1 MTECFMASQLERNPI
16 KAHFSSEVPLSQ
28 GPRVRSISESEI
40 CILSA
45 MGRTVHPSS
54 RAHALLRMC
63 GSDISGEHSSRFF
76 IHKTD
81 VSYQKGRTGKN
92 RV

>member
-16 KAHFSSEVPLSQ
+16 KTHFSSEVPLSQ

-40 CILSA
+40 CILSE

-54 RAHALLRMC
+54 SAHALLMTC

-81 VSYQKGRTGKN
+81 VSYQKRRTGKN
-92 RV
+92 RF